1 MKKQGEILIIN
12 EELFK
17 LYSQV
22 SINVGVDKCY
32 PFLQLAQSFYLE
44 PILGTPLLDELKEE
58 VDTNTLTD
66 ENKALIIKAAHCLSA
81 WTDFL
86 AARSLGYTIQQK
98 GIVKEHSENSEA
110 LDKDEMGY
118 YIGGLREI
126 ANQAQEVLVKYLCRC
141 QDLYPKWK
149 PNSICDC
156 SRYVETNDGEA
167 NPKQSNPIY
176 FPSHPKGR
184 IDRGCN
190 NKCNR

>member
-1 MKKQGEILIIN
+1 MKKSGEILIIN

-32 PFLQLAQSFYLE
+32 PFLQLAQSFYIE
-44 PILGTPLLDELKEE
+44 RILGTPLLDELKEE

-66 ENKALIIKAAHCLSA
+66 VNKALIIKIAHPLSA

-110 LDKDEMGY
+110 LNKEEMGY

-126 ANQAQEVLVKYLCRC
+126 ANQAQEVLIKYLCRC
-141 QDLYPKWK
+141 QDLYPLWR
-149 PNSICDC
+149 PNSDCDC
-156 SRYVETNDGEA
+156 SRYVEIEEGDA
-167 NPKQSNPIY
+167 NPKQSNPIF

-184 IDRGCN
+184 IDKGCN
-190 NKCNR
+190 KCKE